1 MYIYTHVNIAFPHI
15 SNHLFWLLTDIG
27 WLKLDS
33 NFMDWF
39 IYYEID
45 ICEWWWMYNSRTNHL
60 ASQENPIQ
68 SPLKT
73 SVKRFRTLPAEENTM
88 P

>member
-45 ICEWWWMYNSRTNHL
+45 ICE
-60 ASQENPIQ
+60 
-68 SPLKT
+68 
-73 SVKRFRTLPAEENTM
+73 
-88 P
+88 

>member
-1 MYIYTHVNIAFPHI
+1 MYIYTHVNIAFPYI

-45 ICEWWWMYNSRTNHL
+45 ICE
-60 ASQENPIQ
+60 
-68 SPLKT
+68 
-73 SVKRFRTLPAEENTM
+73 
-88 P
+88 